1 MKVGYLCTLL
11 GQNFFISG
19 FTKPDTVIFWKV
31 EKNLFFFLF
40 YLQTLNICFE

>member
-31 EKNLFFFLF
+31 EKNLFFFILSADSKYLF
-40 YLQTLNICFE
+40 